1 MYKVIVV
8 SHGDLGKSMLESA
21 QMICGIVSPDEVSAF
36 SLKEGDSPDT
46 LYEKLDVLLA
56 KWQGEDVL
64 LFSDLRSGT
73 PFNTAVRLMQRYPF
87 QHISGVNLALLIES
101 LMNRESMAAKECSEE
116 LMAMCE
122 DTFLYVNPIVE
133 EPLD

>member
-8 SHGDLGKSMLESA
+8 SHGDLSNSMLESA
-21 QMICGIVSPDEVSAF
+21 QMICGTVPPEEVSAL
-36 SLKEGDSPDT
+36 SLKEGDSPDI
-46 LYEKLDVLLA
+46 LYEQIEALLA
-56 KWQGEDVL
+56 MWEGEDIL

-87 QHISGVNLALLIES
+87 QHISGVNLALLIEA
-101 LMNRESMAAKECSEE
+101 LMNRESLTAEECSEE
-116 LMAMCE
+116 LMAMCK

-133 EPLD
+133 SLD